1 MNAES
6 SGLIVNWI
14 VQPQRISLTSE
25 CLRFP
30 VLSIRVTHMPQS
42 TSARVEVIE
51 PVLHESALSVW
62 KAKMLYR
69 SKAFLHYVRVIV
81 LLGNSRGTR
90 KTYLLL

>member
-1 MNAES
+1 MNAVS

-30 VLSIRVTHMPQS
+30 VLYTRIAHMPQS
-42 TSARVEVIE
+42 TSVRVEVIE
-51 PVLHESALSVW
+51 LVLHESALSFW

-69 SKAFLHYVRVIV
+69 SKALLHYVRAIVI
-81 LLGNSRGTR
+81 LAKSHDTR